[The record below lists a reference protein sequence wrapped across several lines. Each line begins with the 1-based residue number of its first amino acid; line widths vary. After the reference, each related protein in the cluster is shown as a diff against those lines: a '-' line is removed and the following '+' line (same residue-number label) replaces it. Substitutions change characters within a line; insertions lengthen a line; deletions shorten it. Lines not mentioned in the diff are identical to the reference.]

1 MTDGVRVEVSIYCKI
16 YTDNYP
22 LLEGE
27 VTGDQIVNHLLSDC
41 GCVWE
46 EDSSPEGA
54 HQIPGDPCIWYLGTN
69 EKRGGICLRIGEK
82 GWEWVWGYGESDFR
96 NVAEF
101 IEVLRRHEVI
111 TPAQLKMLKE
121 SIEVGKTIGDMYEI
135 ENYLKRKKEGKEEK
149 ASWPI

>member
-1 MTDGVRVEVSIYCKI
+1 MTDGAKVEVSIYCKI

-41 GCVWE
+41 GCAWE
-46 EDSSPEGA
+46 EDNSPEGA

-69 EKRGGICLRIGEK
+69 EKRGGIYLKIGEK
-82 GWEWVWGYGESDFR
+82 GWEWRWGYGESDFR
-96 NVAEF
+96 NVGEF

-111 TPAQLKMLKE
+111 TQAQHKLLKE

-135 ENYLKRKKEGKEEK
+135 RNYLKRKREEK
-149 ASWPI
+149 EVKAA

>member
-1 MTDGVRVEVSIYCKI
+1 MTQEPKVEVSIYCKI
-16 YTDNYP
+16 FTDNYP

-46 EDSSPEGA
+46 QDNSPEGA

-69 EKRGGICLRIGEK
+69 EKRGGINLKIGEK

-96 NVAEF
+96 NVTEF
-101 IEVLRRHEVI
+101 IEVLRRYEVI
-111 TPAQLKMLKE
+111 TPAQHKMLKE

-135 ENYLKRKKEGKEEK
+135 GNYLKRKKEGKEVK

>member
-1 MTDGVRVEVSIYCKI
+1 MTQEVKVRVSIYCKI

-27 VTGDQIVNHLLSDC
+27 VTGDRIVNHLLSDC
-41 GCVWE
+41 GCAWE
-46 EDSSPEGA
+46 EDNSPEGA

-69 EKRGGICLRIGEK
+69 EKRGGIYLKIGEK
-82 GWEWVWGYGESDFR
+82 GWEWLWGHGESDFR

-121 SIEVGKTIGDMYEI
+121 SIEVGETIGDMYEI